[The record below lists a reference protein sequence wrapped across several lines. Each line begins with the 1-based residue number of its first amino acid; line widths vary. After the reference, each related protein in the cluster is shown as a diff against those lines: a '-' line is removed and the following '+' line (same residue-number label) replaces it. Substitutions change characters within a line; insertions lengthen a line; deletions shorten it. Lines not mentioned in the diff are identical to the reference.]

1 MASFSRLQPVTI
13 ILAIMGAIA
22 VWKNNA
28 ALMVCTS
35 IQQQGSVR
43 ESVPHHLDMDAKLSA
58 KKVEHV
64 TPFAVNNSTKYM
76 KTTEDALMIHSGSK
90 VNDKLVQQGDFVYL
104 RGDWDGSPVVLE
116 KYKLIFFTS
125 AKVGCTV
132 WKQLFRRIMGEKNW
146 RAEATKK
153 LLPWNPDINGL
164 KYLYDYDRETASHMM
179 TSPEYTRAIFVREPK
194 ERLLSAY
201 LDKGVSNP
209 AYVQQ
214 KCCPYTGTCSQVA
227 KVSLSN
233 FLDMMQT
240 CEDAHWRPQNRRMEA
255 KYWPYINFVGRMET
269 VADDAKRLLT
279 SVGAWDEFGKSGWG
293 QHGNVSIFGTKA
305 GGAGRKHATH
315 ARERLRKYYNTPT
328 LERNVDFY
336 YASDYANPVLN
347 FTEHHLYDSEE
358 RAWHQ

>member
-1 MASFSRLQPVTI
+1 MTSFSRLQPVTI
-13 ILAIMGAIA
+13 IVAIAGAMA
-22 VWKNNA
+22 VWKYNA
-28 ALMVCTS
+28 ALIVCTS
-35 IQQQGSVR
+35 IQQQGSVS
-43 ESVPHHLDMDAKLSA
+43 ESVRQRLDMDTKLSD

-64 TPFAVNNSTKYM
+64 TPFAAKTSTKYM
-76 KTTEDALMIHSGSK
+76 KTTDDALSIHTGSK

-116 KYKLIFFTS
+116 EYKLIFFTS

-146 RAEATKK
+146 RAEATKQ
-153 LLPWNPDINGL
+153 LLPWNPEINGL

-209 AYVQQ
+209 FFVEQ
-214 KCCPYTGTCSQVA
+214 KCCRYTRTCSQVA
-227 KVSLSN
+227 KASLSN

-240 CEDAHWRPQNRRMEA
+240 CEDAHWRPQSRRMEA
-255 KYWPYINFVGRMET
+255 KYWPHINFVGRMES
-269 VADDAKRLLT
+269 VADDAKRLLM
-279 SVGAWDEFGKSGWG
+279 SVGAWDQFGKSGWG

-315 ARERLRKYYNTPT
+315 ARERLRQYYTPT

-347 FTEHHLYDSEE
+347 FTEQHLYDTV
-358 RAWHQ
+358 Q

>member
-1 MASFSRLQPVTI
+1 MTSFSRFQPVSI
-13 ILAIMGAIA
+13 IVAIVGVLA
-22 VWKNNA
+22 VWKYNA
-28 ALMVCTS
+28 ALLVCTS
-35 IQQQGSVR
+35 IQQHGSVS
-43 ESVPHHLDMDAKLSA
+43 ESVVPQHLDMNTMLSA
-58 KKVEHV
+58 KSVEHV
-64 TPFAVNNSTKYM
+64 APSAANSSTKSVEM
-76 KTTEDALMIHSGSK
+76 IDDALSIHTGSK
-90 VNDKLVQQGDFVYL
+90 ANDKLVQQGDFVYL

-116 KYKLIFFTS
+116 EYKLIFFTS

-132 WKQLFRRIMGEKNW
+132 WKQLFRRIMGERDW
-146 RAEATKK
+146 RAEATRD

-179 TSPEYTRAIFVREPK
+179 TSPEYTRAIFIRDPK

-214 KCCPYTGTCSQVA
+214 KCCPYTGTCSQLA
-227 KVSLSN
+227 KASLWN

-240 CEDAHWRPQNRRMEA
+240 CEDAHWRPQDRRMEA
-255 KYWPYINFVGRMET
+255 KYWPYINFVGRMEN
-269 VADDAKRLLT
+269 VADDAKKLLT
-279 SVGAWDEFGKSGWG
+279 SVGAWDKFGNSGWG

-315 ARERLRKYYNTPT
+315 ARERLRKYYNTPI

-347 FTEHHLYDSEE
+347 FTKQQLYDTV
-358 RAWHQ
+358 Q